1 MEGQE
6 GEGRKRQGRGRKG
19 MGIPSE
25 WTSWL
30 RPCKQP
36 HWLMVFMTP
45 QSMMQ
50 RRRYVSALFVVPY
63 SSRPLP
69 NIVATRFAGIL
80 NRFREVTIT
89 TNILISDYILGEIGK
104 EQGSRVRENIRVDV
118 NRFCRGVEQVLSDA
132 WRMNSQIRL
141 HRRWQMRSEIFRV
154 NLKTSLTN
162 FI

>member
-1 MEGQE
+1 MFLPCSSCL
-6 GEGRKRQGRGRKG
+6 
-19 MGIPSE
+19 ILSVPS
-25 WTSWL
+25 
-30 RPCKQP
+30 RAKYC
-36 HWLMVFMTP
+36 
-45 QSMMQ
+45 
-50 RRRYVSALFVVPY
+50 
-63 SSRPLP
+63 
-69 NIVATRFAGIL
+69 RFAGIL

-141 HRRWQMRSEIFRV
+141 HRRWQMQSEIFRV